1 MSNISTHVLDTAA
14 GRPAAGVHVRLEMQT
29 GGREGEPWKTLSQS
43 VTDSDGRVKALLP
56 SGALMTEGIYRITFD
71 TANYF
76 RALNQNTFYPEV
88 KVTFFVADAAQHYHV
103 PLLLSP
109 FGYSTYRGS

>member
-1 MSNISTHVLDTAA
+1 MSNISTHVLDTSA
-14 GRPAAGVHVRLEMQT
+14 GKPAAGVHVRLEFQT
-29 GGREGEPWKTLSQS
+29 GGREGEPWRILSQNE
-43 VTDSDGRVKALLP
+43 TDADGRAKALLP
-56 SGALMTEGIYRITFD
+56 PGASLTEGIYRITFD

-76 RALNQNTFYPEV
+76 RAQKQGTFYPEV